1 MPITAKL
8 IRRLTAV
15 ATAFLLALSAPIP
28 SVSAQPAETLAS
40 VTANPLELSQRVGP
54 ATVSLESSAAI
65 VTPGAPLRL
74 AMSAAGDDSVSSVQL
89 RLKVSRPTGRIIFQR
104 TRTAFELGDEPVVFA
119 FERATDDLDLRPGAY
134 PVELEARVV
143 SDGEVNEAVLQTALL
158 VYNPTAEKTP
168 VALAARIFAPPLSD
182 SQGRFVSDPAVFTR
196 ARDEMNAI
204 TDLILSEPN
213 ARLTVAIAPVLLE
226 EWKRISLGYETVG
239 PEGVTAV
246 PATSPV
252 ARSYA
257 VALTRLSQAIATDR
271 LELMSL
277 GYADPN
283 LSDLAAN
290 RLADDT
296 VAQYAAGVSACF
308 AAIEATPS
316 PGTAPA
322 GGCVPNAAID
332 RLIAS
337 DIAYALVRPRCA
349 RSGEATVGP
358 GVYRAGDKQLIAV
371 VSDDV
376 AARHVASGDAS
387 EVAAATFARHTSDEP
402 GRPLPILVELG
413 PGRATASASIVSA
426 ARAYLKQPWVRLVR
440 ARDVARQPEARVRLV
455 SAPKDRKV
463 PAGYWAEV
471 AQARLNASGLTSAT
485 AAGDTNA
492 VQAQRDSLLAE
503 SSAWAGPAGD
513 WVLAERGRGF
523 SAASLRTSRAIFDA
537 IRLAIEPIT
546 LSGTRGDVPVTVTN
560 GTSKTLKVE
569 LVAEPEAS
577 LALAGPESSALV
589 LQPRENFFEIP
600 VDLQNSI
607 SGRLTVRLMAG
618 PVEIDKATVVVRA
631 SYLDRLAVIGGIVLA
646 LGAVLAFIIRRVRGA
661 EAMEMASS
669 ARRGGYTE
677 DTDSDEDGS
686 DR

>member
-1 MPITAKL
+1 MPRTAAL

-15 ATAFLLALSAPIP
+15 AVVFLLTLGAPVS
-28 SVSAQPAETLAS
+28 SVSAQPAETAS
-40 VTANPLELSQRVGP
+40 PVAANPLELSQRVGP
-54 ATVSLESSAAI
+54 ATVSIESSLA
-65 VTPGAPLRL
+65 VVVPGTPLRL
-74 AMSAAGDDSVSSVQL
+74 AMSATGDDSVSSVRL

-104 TRTAFELGDEPVVFA
+104 TRTAFKPNDKPVAFA
-119 FERATDDLDLRPGAY
+119 FERATVDLDLKPGAY
-134 PVELEARVV
+134 PVELEARVEAE
-143 SDGEVNEAVLQTALL
+143 GEVSEAVLRTTLL
-158 VYNPTAEKTP
+158 VYDPSAEKTP
-168 VALAARIFAPPLSD
+168 VALAARVFAPPLSD

-204 TDLILSEPN
+204 TDLILAEPG
-213 ARLTVAIAPVLLE
+213 ARMTVAIAPVLLE

-246 PATSPV
+246 PATSPT
-252 ARSYA
+252 ARSYG
-257 VALTRLSQAIATDR
+257 VALTRLSQAIATGR

-290 RLADDT
+290 RLTDDT
-296 VAQYAAGVSACF
+296 VAQYEAGVSACF
-308 AAIEATPS
+308 TAIEATPS

-322 GGCVPNAAID
+322 GGCVPGSAVD

-337 DIAYALVRPRCA
+337 DIAFALVRPRCA
-349 RSGEATVGP
+349 RSGESTVGP
-358 GVYRAGDKQLIAV
+358 GVYRAGDRRLIAL

-376 AARHVASGDAS
+376 AAKYVASGDAS
-387 EVAAATFARHTSDEP
+387 GVAAATFARNISDDP

-413 PGRATASASIVSA
+413 PGRATASASVVAA
-426 ARAYLKQPWVRLVR
+426 ARIYLRQPWVRLVR
-440 ARDVARQPEARVRLV
+440 ARDVARQPDARVRLV
-455 SAPKDRKV
+455 SGPKDRKV
-463 PAGYWAEV
+463 PGGYWAEV
-471 AQARLNASGLTSAT
+471 SQARLNASGLTSAT
-485 AAGDTNA
+485 AAGDPNA

-523 SAASLRTSRAIFDA
+523 SAASLRTSRAIFDV

-569 LVAEPEAS
+569 LVAEPGAS
-577 LALAGPESSALV
+577 LALAGPKVTDLV

-607 SGRLTVRLMAG
+607 SGGLTVKLMAG
-618 PVEIDKATVVVRA
+618 PVEIDRATVVVRA
-631 SYLDRLAVIGGIVLA
+631 SYLDRLAIIGGIVLA

-661 EAMEMASS
+661 EAVEMAPS
-669 ARRGGYTE
+669 ARQGGYTE
-677 DTDSDEDGS
+677 DTQYDVDDSN
-686 DR
+686 R